1 MRPDHQIY
9 RRVLQLYYRRYLRA
23 ERALR
28 MAQNEAASWLPAR
41 QHRMVLLIGN
51 PGSRMRALYERRN
64 RAMRQLSLIQQEL
77 DELKKPVPLSRARI
91 MLIDY
96 SA

>member
-1 MRPDHQIY
+1 MRPEYQIY

-23 ERALR
+23 ELALR
-28 MAQNEAASWLPAR
+28 MAQDDAASWLPAR

-51 PGSRMRALYERRN
+51 PGSRIRTLYERRN
-64 RAMRQLSLIQQEL
+64 RAMEHLSFIQKEL
-77 DELKKPVPLSRARI
+77 DELKKPASPPHAQIR
-91 MLIDY
+91 LIDY